1 MTPVTENGTHG
12 SSSFASSR
20 TKDRAPGPPENFAVT
35 YAGSDFIDLEWD
47 DPGAMSQ
54 CVRGVTTLC
63 QQISTQEQRSGL
75 AECNT
80 GGQVRR
86 QRGDRVTHLEACTQY
101 ECWAAYPDPAS
112 LEVIIIVTVSTI
124 SG

>member
-1 MTPVTENGTHG
+1 MRVTPVTENGTHG
-12 SSSFASSR
+12 SSSFASSN

-112 LEVIIIVTVSTI
+112 LEVNIIVTVSM
-124 SG
+124 